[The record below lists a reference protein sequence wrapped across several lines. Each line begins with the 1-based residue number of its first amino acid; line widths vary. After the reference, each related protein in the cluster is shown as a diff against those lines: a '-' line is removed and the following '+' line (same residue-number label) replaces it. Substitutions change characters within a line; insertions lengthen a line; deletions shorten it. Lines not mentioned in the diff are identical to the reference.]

1 MVNYKQCESLF
12 TENGLEY
19 SEEIHEKLSAYCDF
33 LIEYNQKV
41 NLTAITDPEEI
52 KEVEDRARV
61 FLHDVFAP

>member
-52 KEVEDRARV
+52 WVKH
-61 FLHDVFAP
+61 FLDSILLVK

>member
-41 NLTAITDPEEI
+41 LSLIHI
-52 KEVEDRARV
+52 
-61 FLHDVFAP
+61 